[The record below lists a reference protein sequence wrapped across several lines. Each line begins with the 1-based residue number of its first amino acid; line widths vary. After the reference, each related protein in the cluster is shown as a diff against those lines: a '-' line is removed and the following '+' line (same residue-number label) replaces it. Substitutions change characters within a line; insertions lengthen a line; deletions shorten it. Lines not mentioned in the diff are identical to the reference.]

1 MIGKTIDKVNRE
13 FHGFAFC
20 EKGDLIDKI
29 NACENFS
36 VPPRTHIQRDKKT
49 WEKEA
54 VVFLNTGNL
63 RGKGLVTCQVI
74 SGRVKDLKTQK
85 IYEAPH
91 QITLDE
97 PSIQSLLVLEKAE
110 ILSHVVDAEP
120 CECTAYETLARMKL
134 TKLLMN
140 ESKEDKQLLSSVTPF
155 LTKVAMDFGMHSEAL
170 YELVQAARYQKL
182 VHYNIEGYASLIQ
195 NGLMSDM
202 VERQDGLS
210 LIEAIYGE
218 SVKALIEES
227 MLLKR
232 DASYLAQADLSVQI
246 LSLVTQY
253 AERRNFGFYHSE
265 VMTQLKRMY
274 GESIVLNFLGDCPL
288 NVFAI

>member
-1 MIGKTIDKVNRE
+1 MASKAIDKVSRE

-20 EKGDLIDKI
+20 EKGDMFDKI
-29 NACENFS
+29 NACENYL

-49 WEKEA
+49 WEKGA

-74 SGRVKDLKTQK
+74 SGRVQDLKTHK
-85 IYEAPH
+85 IYEASDK
-91 QITLDE
+91 ITLDE
-97 PSIQSLLVLEKAE
+97 PNIQSLLVIEKAE

-120 CECTAYETLARMKL
+120 CECTAYETLVRMKL

-140 ESKEDKQLLSSVTPF
+140 ESREDKKLLSYITPC
-155 LTKVAMDFGMHSEAL
+155 LTKIAIDFGMHSEAL
-170 YELVQAARYQKL
+170 YELVQAARYQKM
-182 VHYNIEGYASLIQ
+182 VHYDTNGYSSMIQ

-202 VERQDGLS
+202 VDRQDGLS

-218 SVKALIEES
+218 SVKTLIEES
-227 MLLKR
+227 MHLKR
-232 DASYLAQADLSVQI
+232 EAAYLEKATLSVQI

-253 AERRNFGFYHSE
+253 AERGHFGFYHSE
-265 VMTQLKRMY
+265 IMTQLKRMY
-274 GESIVLNFLGDCPL
+274 GESMVLNKVAFL
-288 NVFAI
+288 FASES

>member
-1 MIGKTIDKVNRE
+1 MIGKTIEKVNRE

-20 EKGDLIDKI
+20 EKGDMLDRIG
-29 NACENFS
+29 ACENFI

-49 WEKEA
+49 WEKDA

-85 IYEAPH
+85 IYEASN

-97 PSIQSLLVLEKAE
+97 PSIQSLLVIEKAE

-120 CECTAYETLARMKL
+120 CECTAYETLVRMKL

-140 ESKEDKQLLSSVTPF
+140 ESKEDKRLLSF
-155 LTKVAMDFGMHSEAL
+155 LTPCIIKVALDFGMHSEAL
-170 YELVQAARYQKL
+170 YELVQAARHQKL
-182 VHYNIEGYASLIQ
+182 VHYDSSGYASLIQ
-195 NGLMSDM
+195 NGLMSDI

-218 SVKALIEES
+218 SVKKLIEEG

-232 DASYLAQADLSVQI
+232 EASYLEDAALSVQI

-253 AERRNFGFYHSE
+253 AERRQFGFYHSE

-274 GESIVLNFLGDCPL
+274 GESIVLS
-288 NVFAI
+288 AIEGTVSFTS